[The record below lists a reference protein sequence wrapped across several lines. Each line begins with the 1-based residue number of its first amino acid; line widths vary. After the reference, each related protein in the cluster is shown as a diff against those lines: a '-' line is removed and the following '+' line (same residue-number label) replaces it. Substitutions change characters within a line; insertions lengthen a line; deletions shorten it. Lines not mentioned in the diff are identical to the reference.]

1 MSNLTNLVK
10 YQTRFYANGGNDSNI
25 LPSNDPKRLS
35 KHYKT
40 AYKTII
46 TGGKPKQ
53 LSEREKTQ
61 RLQQAHRKLVR
72 DREQLRQII
81 QLADHEPLRTA
92 FKLTNEIITL
102 QAKLRGNFKI
112 LGSVR
117 RNRIIKQIQHKETQL
132 AGVGGRETVTNYQQN
147 LSKAEGEVENTRNKL
162 ASGNRYI
169 R

>member
-1 MSNLTNLVK
+1 MSNLTYLVK
-10 YQTRFYANGGNDSNI
+10 YQTRFYANGGNDTNI
-25 LPSNDPKRLS
+25 LPSNDPKRLA
-35 KHYKT
+35 KQYKR

-53 LSEREKTQ
+53 LSEREKTK
-61 RLQQAHRKLVR
+61 RLQQAHQKLVR
-72 DREQLRQII
+72 AQEQLRHII

-117 RNRIIKQIQHKETQL
+117 RNRIIKQIQYKETQL
-132 AGVGGRETVTNYQQN
+132 AGVGGRKTITNYQKK
-147 LSKAEGEVENTRNKL
+147 LSEAEVEVEKSRNKL
-162 ASGNRYI
+162 ASDNLFNR
-169 R
+169 